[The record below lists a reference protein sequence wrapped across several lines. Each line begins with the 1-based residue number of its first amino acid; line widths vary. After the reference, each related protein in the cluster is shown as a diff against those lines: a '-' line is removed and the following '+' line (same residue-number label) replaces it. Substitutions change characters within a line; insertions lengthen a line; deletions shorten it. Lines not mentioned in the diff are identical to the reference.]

1 MQDSVLPFYDQLSGD
16 YHLLFEDWKRA
27 VVGQGEVLDRLLSA
41 AAGGRTGAVLDC
53 CCGIG
58 TQAIGL
64 ALRGYRVH
72 GTDLSP
78 AAVRR
83 AADEARAFGVAVT
96 FGVADVRTLAEQ
108 VAGEFD
114 AVLACDNALP
124 HLLGDDDLRRGV
136 GGMAAKLRPG
146 GVFLASTR
154 DYDELVRQ
162 RPRTTPV
169 RVYDDPAGRRVVFQV
184 WDWAADGRS
193 YRLQMFIL
201 RDTGSGWHTA
211 QYTTEYRAL
220 LREELSEALRG
231 AGLAEVRWQMPEES
245 GYYQPVVTAR
255 KP

>member
-1 MQDSVLPFYDQLSGD
+1 MDDSAAPFYDQLSGN

-27 VVGQGEVLDRLLSA
+27 VVWQGEVLDRLLRA
-41 AAGGRTGAVLDC
+41 AAGGRPEAVLDC

-72 GTDLSP
+72 GTDLS
-78 AAVRR
+78 AEAVRR
-83 AADEARAFGVAVT
+83 AADEARSFGVAVT
-96 FGVADVRTLAEQ
+96 FGVADVRTLADQ

-162 RPRTTPV
+162 RPRATPV
-169 RVYDDPAGRRVVFQV
+169 RVYDDPEGRRVVFQV
-184 WDWAADGRS
+184 WDWAPDGRG
-193 YRLQMFIL
+193 YRFQQFIL
-201 RDTGSGWHTA
+201 RDTGAGWHTA
-211 QYTTEYRAL
+211 HYTAAYRAL
-220 LREELSEALRG
+220 LREELGEALRG
-231 AGLAEVRWQMPEES
+231 AGLADVRWHTPAES
-245 GYYQPVVTAR
+245 GFYQPLVTAR